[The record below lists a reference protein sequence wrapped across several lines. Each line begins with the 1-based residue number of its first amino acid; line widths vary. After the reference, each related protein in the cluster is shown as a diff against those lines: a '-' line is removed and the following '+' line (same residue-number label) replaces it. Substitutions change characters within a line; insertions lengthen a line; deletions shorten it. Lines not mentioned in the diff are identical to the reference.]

1 MVPTESNKIL
11 EGNQYQ
17 NFGEAPFIFYSDL
30 ECFIEKIDW
39 SINNPEKSSRT
50 KVGEHS
56 PSAFWI
62 ATILSFLIIDNKHE
76 KNYGNVMS
84 ILKTARK
91 EDNKIFKSP
100 VINKLT
106 AEIMLKLTNLLYF

>member
-39 SINNPEKSSRT
+39 CKNKPDNSFT
-50 KVGEHS
+50 AKVGQH
-56 PSAFWI
+56 I
-62 ATILSFLIIDNKHE
+62 ASDF
-76 KNYGNVMS
+76 
-84 ILKTARK
+84 
-91 EDNKIFKSP
+91 
-100 VINKLT
+100 
-106 AEIMLKLTNLLYF
+106 